1 MPIKKASKKTK
12 KIEQPMSL
20 SDPGATPS
28 IKKTVI
34 ADSEKIKKN
43 FILVEQFPP
52 KEDAIGLASLEML
65 GYEVTKPNEDMGC
78 TVKMEWQ
85 RRAHIKEV
93 ELGKVVYMTKYVLE
107 EKEIV
112 VQLHHQF
119 KNGKTDMCL
128 QKKIN
133 TDDKSQELKRLVED
147 ARISHP
153 LPNDAKWLVVEEGS
167 SLFVKEAVNA

>member
-1 MPIKKASKKTK
+1 MPTKKAVKKTK
-12 KIEQPMSL
+12 EPTSL
-20 SDPGATPS
+20 SDPDAAPS

-34 ADSEKIKKN
+34 ADHKKIKKN

-78 TVKMEWQ
+78 TIKMEWQ

-93 ELGKVVYMTKYVLE
+93 ELGKAIYMTKYILE

-119 KNGKTDMCL
+119 RKGETDMCL
-128 QKKIN
+128 ERKIN

-167 SLFVKEAVNA
+167 SLFVKETVNA